1 MSVLDEVRNLYAKY
15 LEEALSA
22 EKKQKLTDGMFGF
35 GKKAADDPCHSAF
48 YEALKALL
56 EAYAG
61 ETPDSGCVSEILS
74 FIYQEPLHH
83 REPPS
88 IYWMLIAA
96 HGLTSSLTET
106 LSAKDAAA
114 LYEAYSKNYSRWELL
129 PVQKDIY
136 RRLKKIAKQKEENK

>member
-1 MSVLDEVRNLYAKY
+1 MTGFAEIQTLYLQY
-15 LEEALSA
+15 LADAASA

-48 YEALKALL
+48 YDALKALL
-56 EAYAG
+56 ETYAG
-61 ETPDSGCVSEILS
+61 EQPDSADVREVLS
-74 FIYQEPLHH
+74 FIYQEPLQH

-96 HGLTSSLTET
+96 HGLTGSLTALLTAE
-106 LSAKDAAA
+106 DAAV
-114 LYEAYSKNYSRWELL
+114 LYQAYAKNYRCWERL

-136 RRLKKIAKQKEENK
+136 RKLKQAAKLNEVQK